1 MPDLAAQHLD
11 TIRAA
16 LEASPRECPVHGT
29 APPPAGRARS
39 GCQWCEQAFRVRE
52 ARVAL
57 ASLIRADGE
66 PLVDLPDAAPLVATS
81 RLFQEPAR

>member
-57 ASLIRADGE
+57 ASLIRADDAWA
-66 PLVDLPDAAPLVATS
+66 DLPDASPIVATS
-81 RLFQEPAR
+81 PMFQEPAR